1 MSQVKKMIRAL
12 KKTSGWFLILLSSIQ
27 CVQKPEPAE
36 PPNIVWIVLEDMSP
50 QFIGAYGNSAANT
63 PVMDSLINAGT
74 KFNAAFSTGT
84 VCSPSRYTII
94 TGTRTNEYGTG
105 HHRSDFPIPD
115 TVIPFPKYLQDSGYH
130 TSNNSKR
137 DYNNAS
143 RWRIT
148 TEAWVES
155 SAEAG
160 WWNRQEGQP
169 FFSVFNFNN
178 CHQSRT
184 FTNPYDDYKSRIL
197 DQLSKEEVIEDEE
210 IILPDFYK
218 DTPELRKELA
228 RTYNAL
234 RKTDNEIDT
243 LMDQLRKEKL
253 VESTIIFIY
262 SDHGGGALRT
272 KGIGGALGHQVP
284 MAVVFPEKFEH
295 LNPFGNKSETNQPVT
310 FEDLGPTV
318 LSLAGIPAPAY
329 MSGLPFLGENST
341 PQSFVFSSSDRCSEG
356 MDLTRSVS
364 DGQYFYTRV
373 FFPNQPE
380 IFWMK
385 YFDYAKTRQLS
396 RAYLANN
403 ELNPIQNNLFE
414 SRPKEVLYD
423 LQNDTWQINNLA
435 TDPAYEDVLN
445 RMRTALDAKLKSI
458 KDVHFLPEYA
468 LDSVAK
474 MMTPYEFKESNDYNF
489 EQIFEAANLVGDG
502 PASLEKQLELL
513 MNDNPI
519 VRYWAAVG
527 LSNQRKETLAEHHEL
542 IENALR
548 DDFPPVQILAASML
562 YELFGNDE
570 GLQVLKKY
578 LFHPNQFLA
587 VQAIQEIIYFGEDKA
602 LAFLDDVRALR
613 AQKLPSNLSEGVDIY
628 LYQFEGQ
635 ELYYAHH
642 W

>member
-1 MSQVKKMIRAL
+1 M
-12 KKTSGWFLILLSSIQ
+12 
-27 CVQKPEPAE
+27 
-36 PPNIVWIVLEDMSP
+36 
-50 QFIGAYGNSAANT
+50 
-63 PVMDSLINAGT
+63 
-74 KFNAAFSTGT
+74 
-84 VCSPSRYTII
+84 
-94 TGTRTNEYGTG
+94 
-105 HHRSDFPIPD
+105 
-115 TVIPFPKYLQDSGYH
+115 QDSGYH

-137 DYNNAS
+137 DYNNSA

-148 TEAWVES
+148 QEAWVES
-155 SAEAG
+155 NAKAG

-184 FTNPYDDYKSRIL
+184 FTNPYDDYKARVLDKLQPEERIA
-197 DQLSKEEVIEDEE
+197 DED

-234 RKTDNEIDT
+234 VKTDNEIDT
-243 LMDQLRKEKL
+243 LMDQLRRDTL

-284 MAVVFPEKFEH
+284 MAVVFPEKYQH
-295 LNPFGNKSETNQPVT
+295 I
-310 FEDLGPTV
+310 
-318 LSLAGIPAPAY
+318 AGITPPDY
-329 MSGLPFLGENST
+329 MTGKPFLGKNEI
-341 PQSFVFSSSDRCSEG
+341 PQQFAFSSSDRCSEG

-364 DGQYFYTRV
+364 DGRYYYTRV
-373 FFPNQPE
+373 FYPNQPE

-414 SRPKEVLYD
+414 PRPKEVLYD
-423 LQNDTWQINNLA
+423 LQNDTWQTNNLA
-435 TDPAYEDVLN
+435 ENPEFKEVLVNLRNTLEAYLRKN
-445 RMRTALDAKLKSI
+445 

-468 LDSVAK
+468 LDSIARIT
-474 MMTPYEFKESNDYNF
+474 TPYEYKESEAYNF
-489 EQIFEAANLVGDG
+489 EEIFEAAKLVGDG
-502 PASLEKQLELL
+502 QESLKKQLTLL
-513 MNDNPI
+513 TNDDPI

-527 LSNQRKETLAEHHEL
+527 LSSQEQETLAEHQKLLED
-542 IENALR
+542 ALQ
-548 DDFPPVQILAASML
+548 DDFPSVRIIVASML
-562 YELFGNDE
+562 YELFDSNE
-570 GLQVLKKY
+570 GLRVLKKY
-578 LFHPNQFLA
+578 LFHPNEFLA
-587 VQAIQEIIYFGEDKA
+587 VQAIQEIIYFGGDKA
-602 LAFLDDVRALR
+602 LPFLKEVRTLR
-613 AQKLPSNLSEGVDIY
+613 TQKIPGSLSESVDIY
-628 LYQFEGQ
+628 LYRFDGK